1 MSQER
6 EEALSQLYAQLCSQ
20 LGDAILN
27 KERYEE
33 KIADIKKKIAEI
45 EAAKVVCKITDQMSK
60 KANKNDA

>member
-6 EEALSQLYAQLCSQ
+6 EEALSQLYANLCSQ

-27 KERYEE
+27 LEAYSKKVEE
-33 KIADIKKKIAEI
+33 IKKKIAEI

-60 KANKNDA
+60 KASKNDA